1 MVMKPTVV
9 SACVVL
15 SLVALS
21 GCDESTPTFPIGD
34 GGWQVVLEIGRIP
47 NPVDEYPVF
56 IEIEAQVI
64 NLTDGR
70 RPSDGAILL
79 FETSAGTYEN
89 GLNEI
94 EIGMQDGVA
103 GATLQVD
110 QPGRYEVSAEYV
122 EESTTV
128 STTIRVGFD

>member
-1 MVMKPTVV
+1 MKPTVV

-94 EIGMQDGVA
+94 EIGMPVRLEFRRISSDGEA
-103 GATLQVD
+103 GLIFYGHKAVPKLD
-110 QPGRYEVSAEYV
+110 A
-122 EESTTV
+122 
-128 STTIRVGFD
+128 